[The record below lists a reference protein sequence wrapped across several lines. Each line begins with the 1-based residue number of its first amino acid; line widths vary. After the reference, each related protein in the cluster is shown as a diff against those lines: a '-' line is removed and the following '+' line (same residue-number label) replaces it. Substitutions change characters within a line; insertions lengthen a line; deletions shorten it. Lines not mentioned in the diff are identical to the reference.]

1 MIHNALY
8 WLEEFAFDGL
18 RLDAVHAIR
27 DDSDPDILTE
37 LAQTVPTA
45 SPTAKYISSSKM
57 TATRPDIWHVMPNG
71 PCPSPRGGTMTCT
84 MPCMC

>member
-45 SPTAKYISSSKM
+45 SPTAKSTSSSK
-57 TATRPDIWHVMPNG
+57 TIATRPDI
-71 PCPSPRGGTMTCT
+71 
-84 MPCMC
+84 